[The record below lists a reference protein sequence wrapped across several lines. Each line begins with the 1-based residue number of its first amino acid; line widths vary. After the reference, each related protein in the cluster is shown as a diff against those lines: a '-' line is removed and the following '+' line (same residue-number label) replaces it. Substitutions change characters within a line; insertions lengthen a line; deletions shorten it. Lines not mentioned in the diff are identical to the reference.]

1 MNLSVKA
8 GFLVVRAKQHSPPPP
23 PPLSLLTEL
32 CGKATSGSPDAEKV
46 NAMAW
51 AAADVLGRK
60 IHLRIVP
67 RRVVVFGQRRLLR
80 VTVGVYFYE
89 EIFSK
94 TWLIRS

>member
-8 GFLVVRAKQHSPPPP
+8 GFLVVRAKQHSPP
-23 PPLSLLTEL
+23 LYHQ
-32 CGKATSGSPDAEKV
+32 ATSGSPDAEKGD
-46 NAMAW
+46 AMAW

-67 RRVVVFGQRRLLR
+67 RRAVVFGQRRLLR

>member
-8 GFLVVRAKQHSPPPP
+8 GFLVVRAKQHSPPP

-67 RRVVVFGQRRLLR
+67 GRAVVFGQRILLR
-80 VTVGVYFYE
+80 VAVGVYFYE

-94 TWLIRS
+94 MWLIQS